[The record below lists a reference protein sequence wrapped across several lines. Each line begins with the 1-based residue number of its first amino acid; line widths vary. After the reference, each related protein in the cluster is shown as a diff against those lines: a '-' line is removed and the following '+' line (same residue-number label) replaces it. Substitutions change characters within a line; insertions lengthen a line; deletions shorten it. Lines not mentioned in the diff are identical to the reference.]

1 VLTCFRTRR
10 RIGAY
15 LDGALEG
22 RVAETTA
29 MHLKG
34 CATCQREADTLR
46 RLQAMLRR
54 TLNPAARGSE
64 PDWTGFWPGIVR
76 GIEDARGKKTP
87 PLATTARKGWW
98 SPRWALGGAALA
110 VGILSFSLFWQ
121 VMPDFLASDPPVIVS
136 SAHTDDPNGTVM
148 VYSGHG
154 KDVTVVWVLGLE
166 ESSD

>member
-1 VLTCFRTRR
+1 M
-10 RIGAY
+10 AQ
-15 LDGALEG
+15 
-22 RVAETTA
+22 TTA

-54 TLNPAARGSE
+54 TLSPSARGPE

-76 GIEDARGKKTP
+76 GIEDARGKNAP
-87 PLATTARKGWW
+87 PVPAPARKWW
-98 SPRWALGGAALA
+98 GNPRWALGGAALA

-121 VMPDFLASDPPVIVS
+121 VMPDFLATDPPVIVS

-166 ESSD
+166 ETSD

>member
-1 VLTCFRTRR
+1 M
-10 RIGAY
+10 AQ
-15 LDGALEG
+15 
-22 RVAETTA
+22 TTA

-54 TLNPAARGSE
+54 TLTPGGGGPE
-64 PDWTGFWPGIVR
+64 PDWTSFWPGIGG
-76 GIEDARGKKTP
+76 GIEDARGKNAP
-87 PLATTARKGWW
+87 VPAPARKWW
-98 SPRWALGGAALA
+98 GNPRWALGGAALA

-121 VMPDFLASDPPVIVS
+121 VMPDFLASDPPVTVS